1 MMMNYCKLYSLP
13 AAMEHREPAR
23 DLHSKVR
30 LRSTTIRS
38 GEKTDAVDFACV
50 DPRQLKLLTCSL
62 TMTDGCRA
70 HRLHI

>member
-38 GEKTDAVDFACV
+38 GEKTDAVDPSDA
-50 DPRQLKLLTCSL
+50 
-62 TMTDGCRA
+62 
-70 HRLHI
+70 